1 MVNEKKSGNYCA
13 FLLNTKVVA
22 LFLSCVMLCFFV
34 LLLYCFYD
42 MYIVLFNL

>member
-1 MVNEKKSGNYCA
+1 MKKIWK
-13 FLLNTKVVA
+13 LLCFFA
-22 LFLSCVMLCFFV
+22 QHESSCPFLSCVMLCFFV